1 MKSDEVILLYDYER
15 QLPVALFEKVGE
27 LAAYIG
33 RTRAVTCSGI
43 CRFKNGTHKF
53 ITDKQSGI
61 NNIGYLNMIERY

>member
-1 MKSDEVILLYDYER
+1 MKRDEVILLYDYER

-33 RTRAVTCSGI
+33 RTRAVTCSGM

-53 ITDKQSGI
+53 ITDKQGNKYQPYI
-61 NNIGYLNMIERY
+61 VNLKEK